1 MKTFKYVV
9 GGLSTI
15 STPEE
20 QQKQLN
26 KMGGDGME
34 LISVTVAN
42 GYFMFYFKKEIAEL
56 KDNTGP
62 K

>member
-42 GYFMFYFKKEIAEL
+42 GYFMFYFKKEIAERP
-56 KDNTGP
+56 DDTGP